1 LKFKKQLIFCLL
13 ALLQACSVPIEVI
26 KTPVELPISLSR
38 TGVATLQEQW
48 WLAFNDAELNQLIDT
63 ALHQNYN
70 LLATYNRLQQA
81 QVIAKKSS
89 AALIPSV
96 NTHFNGNKTLSNSR
110 NNSLFSLGLNA
121 NYEVDIWGRI
131 RATTHAAELDAQS
144 AEESVKTAAISL
156 SSEIAIAWY
165 RLIEQRRQLQLL
177 NRQIQT
183 NQDNV
188 SLFMAR
194 FAGGQSTAA
203 DLFQQQQILEAS
215 KGNKKTVLATLQ
227 VLEHQLA
234 ILTGHTPKLIQL
246 PKQDNFPVLPELP
259 KTGLTTEII
268 QRRPDLR
275 LAYYRVQA
283 ADQRIAAAIAD
294 RFPKLSLSAGIDTTA
309 PNLQS
314 LFNNWI
320 ATLGGNLLLPLIDG
334 GRRVAEVNRTK
345 AVAAEALNN
354 YATAIQQAI
363 KEVEDALSQEQQQQ
377 QLVVSLTKQL
387 YYSQQATTQI
397 RLRFSYGA
405 IDFLR
410 VLSLQISQQA
420 LERRQILAQ
429 RQLIEYRIHLYRAL
443 AGGWAIQPIS

>member
-1 LKFKKQLIFCLL
+1 
-13 ALLQACSVPIEVI
+13 
-26 KTPVELPISLSR
+26 
-38 TGVATLQEQW
+38 
-48 WLAFNDAELNQLIDT
+48 
-63 ALHQNYN
+63 
-70 LLATYNRLQQA
+70 
-81 QVIAKKSS
+81 
-89 AALIPSV
+89 
-96 NTHFNGNKTLSNSR
+96 
-110 NNSLFSLGLNA
+110 
-121 NYEVDIWGRI
+121 
-131 RATTHAAELDAQS
+131 
-144 AEESVKTAAISL
+144 
-156 SSEIAIAWY
+156 
-165 RLIEQRRQLQLL
+165 
-177 NRQIQT
+177 
-183 NQDNV
+183 
-188 SLFMAR
+188 MAR

-246 PKQDNFPVLPELP
+246 PKQDNFPVLPALP
-259 KTGLTTEII
+259 KTGLTTELI

-387 YYSQQATTQI
+387 HYSQQATTQI

>member
-1 LKFKKQLIFCLL
+1 M
-13 ALLQACSVPIEVI
+13 PIGII
-26 KTPVELPISLSR
+26 KTPVELPTRLSR
-38 TGVATLQEQW
+38 TGTAPLQEQW
-48 WLAFNDAELNQLIDT
+48 WLAFNDATLNQLIET
-63 ALHQNYN
+63 GLNQNYS

-81 QVIAKKSS
+81 HVIAKKIS
-89 AALIPSV
+89 AAFTPNI
-96 NTHFNGNKTLSNSR
+96 NAGFNANKTLSNQR
-110 NNSLFSLGLNA
+110 DTSLFSLGLNA

-131 RATTHAAELDAQS
+131 RASTQAAELDAQS
-144 AEESVKTAAISL
+144 AEENVKTAAISL

-188 SLFMAR
+188 SLIIAR

-215 KGNKKTVLATLQ
+215 QGNKKTVLANLQ

-234 ILTGHTPKLIQL
+234 VLTGHTPKLMRL
-246 PKQDNFPVLPELP
+246 PKQDDFPTLPKLP
-259 KTGLTTEII
+259 KTGLTTTLL

-283 ADQRIAAAIAD
+283 ADQRMAAAIAD
-294 RFPKLSLSAGIDTTA
+294 RFPKLSLVAGMDTTS

-334 GRRVAEVNRTK
+334 GRRIAEVNRTK
-345 AVAAEALNN
+345 AVAEEALNN

-363 KEVEDALSQEQQQQ
+363 KDVEDALSQEQQQQ
-377 QLVVSLTKQL
+377 HLVMSLAKQL
-387 YYSQQATTQI
+387 HYSQQATTQI

-443 AGGWAIQPIS
+443 AGGWAIKPIN

>member
-1 LKFKKQLIFCLL
+1 LKFKKTLTFGLLLLI
-13 ALLQACSVPIEVI
+13 QACSVPIEAI
-26 KTPVELPISLSR
+26 KTPVKLPINLSH
-38 TGVATLQEQW
+38 TGVVPLPERW

-63 ALHQNYN
+63 ALNQNYS

-89 AALIPSV
+89 AAFIPAI
-96 NTHFNGNKTLSNSR
+96 NANFNGNKTLSNSH

-131 RATTHAAELDAQS
+131 QATTQAATLDAQS

-156 SSEIAIAWY
+156 SSEITIAWY

-215 KGNKKTVLATLQ
+215 KGNKKTVRATLQ

-234 ILTGHTPKLIQL
+234 ILTGHTPKLIHL
-246 PKQDNFPVLPELP
+246 PKQDNFPVLPALP
-259 KTGLTTEII
+259 KTGLTTELI

>member
-1 LKFKKQLIFCLL
+1 LKFKKRLIFGLL
-13 ALLQACSVPIEVI
+13 LLIQACSVPIAVI
-26 KTPVELPISLSR
+26 KTPVELPTRLSR
-38 TGVATLQEQW
+38 TGVAPLQEQW
-48 WLAFNDAELNQLIDT
+48 WLAFNDAKLNQLIDT
-63 ALHQNYN
+63 ALSQNYS

-96 NTHFNGNKTLSNSR
+96 NANFNSNKTLSNSR
-110 NNSLFSLGLNA
+110 NSSLFSLGLNA

-131 RATTHAAELDAQS
+131 RATTHASELDAQS
-144 AEESVKTAAISL
+144 AEENVKTAAISL

-188 SLFMAR
+188 SLIMAR

-215 KGNKKTVLATLQ
+215 KGNKKTVLATQQ

-234 ILTGHTPKLIQL
+234 ILTGHTPKLIHL
-246 PKQDNFPVLPELP
+246 PKRDDFPALPELP
-259 KTGLTTEII
+259 KTGLTTALI

-294 RFPKLSLSAGIDTTA
+294 RFPKLSLSAGINTSS

-363 KEVEDALSQEQQQQ
+363 KDVEDALSQEQQQQ
-377 QLVVSLTKQL
+377 QLVVSLAKQL
-387 YYSQQATTQI
+387 HYSQQATTQI

-420 LERRQILAQ
+420 LERRQIVAQ
-429 RQLIEYRIHLYRAL
+429 RQMIEYRIHLYRAL
-443 AGGWAIQPIS
+443 AGGWAIQPVS